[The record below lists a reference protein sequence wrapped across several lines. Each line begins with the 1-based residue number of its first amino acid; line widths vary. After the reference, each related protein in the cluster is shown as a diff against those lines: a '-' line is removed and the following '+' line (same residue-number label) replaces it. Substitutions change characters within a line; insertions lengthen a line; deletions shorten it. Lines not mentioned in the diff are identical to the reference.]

1 MTESRARTAI
11 ANSVVGLTRYLV
23 RQCHISKD
31 RAYMKLY
38 RTELFG
44 LLSNIKTGLFLEPN
58 ERLIDLLKVESR
70 KGVSELYARLAEL

>member
-1 MTESRARTAI
+1 
-11 ANSVVGLTRYLV
+11 
-23 RQCHISKD
+23 
-31 RAYMKLY
+31 MKLY

-58 ERLIDLLKVESR
+58 DRLIGLLRIESQ